1 MLPAYPKPGQIR
13 KQRPAVKV
21 FAGGREVC
29 DMTTKA
35 GRDEYRNRVRI
46 MWERQGRKCG
56 LMITPQCKAKNGRL
70 SIDEATFDHETV
82 RGMGSAKRDDRIE
95 IDGRDVSRAVCAF
108 CNCHRGSRPIT
119 DFFEVP

>member
-70 SIDEATFDHETV
+70 SIDEATFDHSYG
-82 RGMGSAKRDDRIE
+82 RGMGGGKRSDSL
-95 IDGRDVSRAVCAF
+95 DGNRAVCCW
-108 CNCHRGSRPIT
+108 CNSLKGSRPPS
-119 DFFEVP
+119 DFGLDDLIP